1 MQKSNW
7 FEEVFV
13 IKKVKNIL
21 PWTCFVNDFID
32 DEIVEMFYK
41 KELIKTTDQKGFRV
55 EKGNK
60 KKRR

>member
-1 MQKSNW
+1 M
-7 FEEVFV
+7 

-55 EKGNK
+55 EKSNK